1 MQSKLSNDIQ
11 SELERLVE
19 DAKPYNIRISTDNGT
34 MFKNNEGE
42 SLIKATLW
50 KGGKVV
56 SRDVS
61 WRWALDGVVTVGMQY
76 RVQAK
81 DITDTAV
88 LTVSGYVGNT
98 EVATTE
104 ITLANM
110 VEQIDLV
117 ILTSNGNTF
126 KNGVIASTLTA
137 TLWRGNKEIDKDG
150 TEFSYVWKKVNSD
163 ETPDE
168 HWNAD
173 HSYSQKSIRITE
185 TDVFRRAT
193 FSCEVQY
200 VGKRV

>member
-1 MQSKLSNDIQ
+1 M
-11 SELERLVE
+11 
-19 DAKPYNIRISTDNGT
+19 T
-34 MFKNNEGE
+34 
-42 SLIKATLW
+42 
-50 KGGKVV
+50 
-56 SRDVS
+56 

-76 RVQAK
+76 RIQAK

-88 LTVSGYVGNT
+88 LTVAAYVGNL

-126 KNGVIASTLTA
+126 KNNNIASTLTA

-150 TEFSYVWKKVNSD
+150 TEFSYVWKKINSD

-168 HWNAD
+168 HWNQS

-185 TDVFRRAT
+185 ADVFRRAT

-200 VGKRV
+200 VGKRI